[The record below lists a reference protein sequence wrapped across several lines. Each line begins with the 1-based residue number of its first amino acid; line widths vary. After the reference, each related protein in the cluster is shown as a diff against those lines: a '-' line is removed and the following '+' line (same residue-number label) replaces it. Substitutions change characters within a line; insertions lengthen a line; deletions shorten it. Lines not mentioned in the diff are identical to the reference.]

1 MGLFSIDI
9 GGGQWAALGQ
19 KLLSMFPDAEQ
30 RQKAESAIRD
40 FEQAIATGQTQIN
53 VAETQTGNLFL
64 AGWRPALGWVC
75 VTGFTYS
82 LVQPMTSFLPALDYA
97 RVENTLWLLLGFGA
111 MRTAEKLGGVATKA
125 IQGLFK

>member
-40 FEQAIATGQTQIN
+40 FEQSIAAGQVQVNAIEA
-53 VAETQTGNLFL
+53 AHGNWFIS
-64 AGWRPALGWVC
+64 GWRPALGWVC
-75 VTGFTYS
+75 VTFFTYS
-82 LVQPMTSFLPALDYA
+82 LLQPMTSFLPAVDYS

-125 IQGLFK
+125 IKGLFK